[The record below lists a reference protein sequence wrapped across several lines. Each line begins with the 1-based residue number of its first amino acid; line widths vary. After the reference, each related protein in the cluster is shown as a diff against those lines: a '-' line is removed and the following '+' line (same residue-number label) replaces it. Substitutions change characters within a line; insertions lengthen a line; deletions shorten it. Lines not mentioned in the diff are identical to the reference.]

1 MTRGGTVKLEAY
13 LFFPGNTEEAMT
25 FYRGVLGGELSI
37 TRRGDVDPT
46 APEAEKHIVINAAL
60 DTGTFTLRA
69 SDRADA
75 TNDIQTRV
83 ELTIIGTEE
92 DDLRRIFDA
101 LSDGGT
107 VKAPLEKMFWGDIFG
122 GLIDRFG
129 IGWQVNIT
137 AS

>member
-1 MTRGGTVKLEAY
+1 MNLEAY
-13 LFFPGNTEEAMT
+13 LFFPGNTDEAMKH
-25 FYRGVLGGELSI
+25 YQSILGGDLSI

-46 APEAEKHIVINAAL
+46 APEGEKHLVINAAL

-69 SDRADA
+69 SDRDDA
-75 TNDIQTRV
+75 TNEVQTRI
-83 ELTIIGTEE
+83 ELTIVGTDEAA
-92 DDLRRIFDA
+92 LRRIFDG
-101 LSDGGT
+101 LGEGGT

-122 GLIDRFG
+122 ALIDKFG

>member
-1 MTRGGTVKLEAY
+1 VNLEAY
-13 LFFPGNTEEAMT
+13 LFFPGTTEEAMNH
-25 FYRGVLGGELSI
+25 YRTILGGDLSI

-46 APEAEKHIVINAAL
+46 APEDEKHQVINAAL
-60 DTGTFTLRA
+60 DTGSFTLRA

-75 TNDIQTRV
+75 TDEVQTRV
-83 ELTIIGTEE
+83 ELTIIGSDES
-92 DDLRRIFDA
+92 DLRTIFDG
-101 LSDGGT
+101 LSAGGT

-137 AS
+137 GG

>member
-1 MTRGGTVKLEAY
+1 MKLEAY
-13 LFFPGNTEEAMT
+13 LFFPGNTEEAMA

-46 APEAEKHIVINAAL
+46 APDGEKHLVINAAL

-75 TNDIQTRV
+75 TNDVQTRV

-92 DDLRRIFDA
+92 EELRRLFDA

-137 AS
+137 PS

>member
-1 MTRGGTVKLEAY
+1 VKLEAY

-46 APEAEKHIVINAAL
+46 SPETEKHLVINAAL

-75 TNDIQTRV
+75 TNDVQTRV

-92 DDLRRIFDA
+92 DELRRIFDA
-101 LSDGGT
+101 LGDGGT
-107 VKAPLEKMFWGDIFG
+107 VKAPLAEMFWGDIFG

>member
-1 MTRGGTVKLEAY
+1 MNLEAY

-25 FYRGVLGGELSI
+25 FYQGILGGDLSI

-46 APEAEKHIVINAAL
+46 ASESDRHLVINAAL
-60 DTGTFTLRA
+60 DCGTFTLRA

-75 TNDIQTRV
+75 TNDVQTRV
-83 ELTIIGTEE
+83 ELTIVGADEG
-92 DDLRRIFDA
+92 DLRTVFDA

-122 GLIDRFG
+122 ALVDRFG

>member
-1 MTRGGTVKLEAY
+1 MKLEAY

-25 FYRGVLGGELSI
+25 FYQGILGGDLSI

-46 APEAEKHIVINAAL
+46 APESEKHLIINAAL

-75 TNDIQTRV
+75 TNDVQNRI
-83 ELTIIGTEE
+83 ELTVVGTEE
-92 DDLRRIFDA
+92 EDLRRIFA
-101 LSDGGT
+101 GLSDGGT
-107 VKAPLEKMFWGDIFG
+107 VKTPLEKMFWGDIFG

-129 IGWQVNIT
+129 IGWQVNILAT
-137 AS
+137 

>member
-1 MTRGGTVKLEAY
+1 MKLEAY

-25 FYRGVLGGELSI
+25 FYRSVLGGELSI

-46 APEAEKHIVINAAL
+46 ASEADKGLVINAAL

-75 TNDIQTRV
+75 TNDAQTRV

-92 DDLRRIFDA
+92 DKLRRLFDA
-101 LSDGGT
+101 LSEGGT

-122 GLIDRFG
+122 GLTDRFG

-137 AS
+137 AG